1 MVMRGV
7 LWLVSSGPMSLMD
20 IDRFHANQSEGAE
33 PERLIFSWACGM
45 GLGPAKF
52 FVLLLLFVL
61 GFAFCSTN
69 SIRDARR
76 PCHTRK
82 GSSGGHYSRIPQKEK
97 SNGGGW

>member
-1 MVMRGV
+1 MHAMATPAAGQIRVRG
-7 LWLVSSGPMSLMD
+7 LSPNGLFL
-20 IDRFHANQSEGAE
+20 
-33 PERLIFSWACGM
+33 SWACGM

-52 FVLLLLFVL
+52 FVLLFVL
-61 GFAFCSTN
+61 GFAFCSIN